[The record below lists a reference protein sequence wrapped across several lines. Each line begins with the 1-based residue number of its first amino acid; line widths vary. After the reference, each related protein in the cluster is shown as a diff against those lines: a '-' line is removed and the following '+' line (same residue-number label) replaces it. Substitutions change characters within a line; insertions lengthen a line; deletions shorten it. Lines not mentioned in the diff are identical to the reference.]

1 MKNTAQKQANQ
12 SVNAEAAKLA
22 SLSRSKKK
30 GGSILSG
37 KYAAYAAYGIFGALI
52 LAGIIAVIVPS
63 GKKLTDKVIVPE
75 EIASR
80 NA

>member
-1 MKNTAQKQANQ
+1 MKNTAQKQVNQ